1 MPQLRSQSRAKKDQ
15 GDKRAVGGRG
25 RGGKAAGAV
34 AKAGAGAQPAAAEPI
49 KPDPA
54 DMEPPAADMR
64 GKEEGETEKDVP
76 VEERVKEDEAST
88 APLPDKVRPPAVRR
102 LQVLGAE

>member
-1 MPQLRSQSRAKKDQ
+1 M
-15 GDKRAVGGRG
+15 
-25 RGGKAAGAV
+25 
-34 AKAGAGAQPAAAEPI
+34 AKAGAVAQPAAAEPI

-64 GKEEGETEKDVP
+64 GKEEGETEKDIP

-88 APLPDKVRPPAVRR
+88 APLPDKVRPPAGRR
-102 LQVLGAE
+102 LQVLGPGEVRPPPCTSVRHVARQVPWCSILLLPRFQ